1 MADESEWVG
10 PTGLTI
16 AQSEEI
22 HKQVIDGT
30 RVFAAIS
37 AFAHLLAAVYSPWLG

>member
-1 MADESEWVG
+1 MAEDEWVG

-16 AQSEEI
+16 RQSEEI

-30 RVFAAIS
+30 RVFAVIS
-37 AFAHLLAAVYSPWLG
+37 IIAHMLAAIYTPWLG